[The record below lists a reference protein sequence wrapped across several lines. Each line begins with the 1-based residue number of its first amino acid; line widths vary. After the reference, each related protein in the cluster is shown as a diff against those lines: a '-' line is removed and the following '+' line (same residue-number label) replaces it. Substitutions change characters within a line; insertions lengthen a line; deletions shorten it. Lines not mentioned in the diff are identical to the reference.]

1 MILTE
6 KEYDT
11 QNNDS
16 KIPPRQTNQPFPFQ
30 ITDPHS
36 SSNLSMD

>member
-11 QNNDS
+11 QNND
-16 KIPPRQTNQPFPFQ
+16 FQ
-30 ITDPHS
+30 KS
-36 SSNLSMD
+36 SSK